1 MEIEFVCIGN
11 YCRSPVAEKI
21 LKKHLPNCTIYSSGV
36 SPMSSNNMH
45 KFSRRFLEDNNFTEL
60 IHIPNQFN
68 FQQNPKIKKILCF
81 EPKIINL
88 IWEKSP
94 HLKNSLFSFTK
105 YFQNEKVY
113 DPLNYEKQEYFIEM
127 QKILE
132 ITIDWSKRL
141 K

>member
-11 YCRSPVAEKI
+11 YCRSPVAESI
-21 LKKHLPNCTIYSSGV
+21 LKKYLPNCKIHSSGI

-45 KFSRRFLEDNNFTEL
+45 KFSRKFLEEKNFAEQ
-60 IHIPNQFN
+60 IHVPNQFN
-68 FQQNPKIKKILCF
+68 FQQKPKLKKILCF

-94 HLKNSLFSFTK
+94 HLKKSLFSFTK

-113 DPLNYEKQEYFIEM
+113 DPLNYGKKEYFVEM